1 MKSKIQLLPD
11 NIINKIAA
19 GEVVERPSSVVKEL
33 VENSIDAKS
42 TKIEIYI
49 RCGGKAEITVADNG
63 EGISDT
69 DLGMS
74 VRRHATSKLKD
85 NNLTNINTL
94 GFRGEALSSISSVS
108 DFFLSSNNDKNSGGY
123 IINITGGEF
132 KYKKPANQNKGTTV
146 KVKNLFFNVPARL
159 KFLKSENYEALLIKR
174 LIQKLSLSFVD
185 IEFNLIIDD
194 KKTFFSPITHKLE
207 WFDKLQ
213 LRTIPVLGDDFIKNS
228 VKFHKIGEDFN
239 FKGLL
244 GFPTFNFSN
253 SNNIFFYVN
262 NRIIFDK
269 SMTTI
274 FKVAYRDFISHDRFP
289 QLILFLDCKETEV
302 DVNVHPMKYEVRFKN
317 INHLKSSIIKIVKQ
331 ELSNIGHQ
339 ASSFNS
345 QKAIENFIT
354 EDDKQVTIE
363 LKEKVSVDK
372 IDSRVFE
379 PVSDFSYRKENNE
392 NYPLGYAKTQ
402 LHETYIVSENKKGIL
417 LIDQH
422 AAHERLIYEKLKKE
436 FYNKKIQT
444 QILLIPAVI
453 DFDNL
458 LVKNVEECL
467 KNAEKY
473 GVKLEVFGKKSLI
486 VREVPMILANCNIKE
501 LVLDLLDEL
510 VDNINTDT
518 VEEKINKICSSM
530 ACHGSIRAGR
540 LMEVDEMNDLLRRME
555 KTPFSGQ
562 CNHGRPTYVELKLED
577 IEKLFGRK

>member
-1 MKSKIQLLPD
+1 MKRKIQLLPD

-42 TKIEIYI
+42 TKIEIFI
-49 RCGGKAEITVADNG
+49 RSGGKAEITVADNG
-63 EGISDT
+63 EGISSLELD
-69 DLGMS
+69 MS

-85 NNLTNINTL
+85 SNLTNINTL

-108 DFFLSSNNDKNSGGY
+108 DFFLSSNNNTSSNGY

-132 KYKKPANQNKGTTV
+132 KYKKPVNQNEGTTV

-185 IEFNLIIDD
+185 IEFNLVIDD
-194 KKTFFSPITHKLE
+194 KKIFISPITHKLE
-207 WFDKLQ
+207 WFDKLK
-213 LRTIPVLGDDFIKNS
+213 LRTIPVLGNDFIKNS
-228 VKFHKIGEDFN
+228 VKINKIGEKFS

-244 GFPTFNFSN
+244 GIPTFNFSN

-289 QLILFLDCKETEV
+289 QLILFLDCKESEV
-302 DVNVHPMKYEVRFKN
+302 DINVHPMKYEVRFKD
-317 INHLKSSIIKIVKQ
+317 INYLKSSIIKIFRD
-331 ELSNIGHQ
+331 ELSNIGHK

-345 QKAIENFIT
+345 QKAIENFMT
-354 EDDKQVTIE
+354 EDNKQVTIE
-363 LKEKVSVDK
+363 LKEKGSKDESNSK
-372 IDSRVFE
+372 
-379 PVSDFSYRKENNE
+379 DFQPASEVSYRKENNDF
-392 NYPLGYAKTQ
+392 PLGYAKTQ

-422 AAHERLIYEKLKKE
+422 AAHERLVYEKLKDE
-436 FYNKKIQT
+436 FYNKKIET

-458 LVKNVEECL
+458 LVKNMEECL
-467 KNAEKY
+467 KNAENY

-486 VREVPMILANCNIKE
+486 VREVPVILANCNIKE
-501 LVLDLLDEL
+501 LVLDLMDEL
-510 VDNINTDT
+510 IDNTNTDT

-555 KTPFSGQ
+555 KTVFSGQ
-562 CNHGRPTYVELKLED
+562 CNHGRPTYVELRLED

>member
-1 MKSKIQLLPD
+1 MKRKIQLLPD

-42 TKIEIYI
+42 TKIEIFI
-49 RCGGKAEITVADNG
+49 RNGGKSEITVADNG
-63 EGISDT
+63 EGISNME
-69 DLGMS
+69 LGLS

-108 DFFLSSNNDKNSGGY
+108 DFFLSSKNNTSSTGY
-123 IINITGGEF
+123 IINIYGGEC
-132 KYKKPANQNKGTTV
+132 KYKKPYNQNKGTTV
-146 KVKNLFFNVPARL
+146 KVKNLFFNIPARL

-185 IEFNLIIDD
+185 IEFNLSIDD
-194 KKTFFSPITHKLE
+194 KKIFFSPITYQLE
-207 WFDKLQ
+207 WFDKLK
-213 LRTIPVLGDDFIKNS
+213 LRTIPVLGEDFIKNS
-228 VKFHKIGEDFN
+228 LKIHKTGEKFS

-244 GFPTFNFSN
+244 GIPTFNFSN

-269 SMTTI
+269 SITTI

-289 QLILFLDCKETEV
+289 QLILFLDCKESEV
-302 DVNVHPMKYEVRFKN
+302 DINVHPMKYEVRFKD
-317 INHLKSSIIKIVKQ
+317 INYLKSSIIKIFKD
-331 ELSNIGHQ
+331 ELANIGHK

-354 EDDKQVTIE
+354 EDNKQVAIE
-363 LKEKVSVDK
+363 LKEKGSEDESNCIDFDSVDE
-372 IDSRVFE
+372 V
-379 PVSDFSYRKENNE
+379 SYRKENND
-392 NYPLGYAKTQ
+392 YPLGYAKTQ
-402 LHETYIVSENKKGIL
+402 LHETYIVSENKKGIF

-422 AAHERLIYEKLKKE
+422 AAHERLVYEKLKYE
-436 FYNKKIQT
+436 FYNKKIKT

-467 KNAEKY
+467 KNAENY

-486 VREVPMILANCNIKE
+486 VREVPIILANCNIKQ
-501 LVLDLLDEL
+501 LVLDLMDEL
-510 VDNINTDT
+510 IYNTNTDT

-530 ACHGSIRAGR
+530 ACHGSIRSGR
-540 LMEVDEMNDLLRRME
+540 SMEVDEMNDLLRRME
-555 KTPFSGQ
+555 ETSFSGQ
-562 CNHGRPTYVELKLED
+562 CNHGRPTYVELRLED

>member
-1 MKSKIQLLPD
+1 MKRKIQLLPD

-42 TKIEIYI
+42 TKIEIFI
-49 RCGGKAEITVADNG
+49 RSGGKAEITVADNG
-63 EGISDT
+63 EGISSLELD
-69 DLGMS
+69 MS

-85 NNLTNINTL
+85 SNLANINTL

-108 DFFLSSNNDKNSGGY
+108 DFFLSSNNNTSSNGY

-132 KYKKPANQNKGTTV
+132 KYKKPVNQNKGTTV

-185 IEFNLIIDD
+185 IEFNLVIDE
-194 KKTFFSPITHKLE
+194 KKIFFSPITHKLE
-207 WFDKLQ
+207 WFDKLE
-213 LRTIPVLGDDFIKNS
+213 LRTIPVLGNDFIKNS
-228 VKFHKIGEDFN
+228 VKINKIEEKFS

-244 GFPTFNFSN
+244 GIPTFNFSN
-253 SNNIFFYVN
+253 SNNIFFFVN

-269 SMTTI
+269 SITTI
-274 FKVAYRDFISHDRFP
+274 FKVAYRDFISHDKFP
-289 QLILFLDCKETEV
+289 QLILFLDCKESEV
-302 DVNVHPMKYEVRFKN
+302 DINVHPMKYEVRFKD
-317 INHLKSSIIKIVKQ
+317 INYLKSSIIKIFRD
-331 ELSNIGHQ
+331 ELSNIGHK

-354 EDDKQVTIE
+354 EDNKQATIE
-363 LKEKVSVDK
+363 LKEKGSEDESNSK
-372 IDSRVFE
+372 DFP
-379 PVSDFSYRKENNE
+379 PVSEVSYRKENNDF
-392 NYPLGYAKTQ
+392 PLGYAKTQ

-422 AAHERLIYEKLKKE
+422 AAHERLVYEKLKDE
-436 FYNKKIQT
+436 FYNKKIET

-458 LVKNVEECL
+458 LVKNMEECL
-467 KNAEKY
+467 KNAENY

-486 VREVPMILANCNIKE
+486 VREVPVILANCNIKE
-501 LVLDLLDEL
+501 LVLDLMDEL
-510 VDNINTDT
+510 VDNTNTDT

-540 LMEVDEMNDLLRRME
+540 SMEVDEMNDLLRRME
-555 KTPFSGQ
+555 KTVFSGQ
-562 CNHGRPTYVELKLED
+562 CNHGRPTYVELRLED